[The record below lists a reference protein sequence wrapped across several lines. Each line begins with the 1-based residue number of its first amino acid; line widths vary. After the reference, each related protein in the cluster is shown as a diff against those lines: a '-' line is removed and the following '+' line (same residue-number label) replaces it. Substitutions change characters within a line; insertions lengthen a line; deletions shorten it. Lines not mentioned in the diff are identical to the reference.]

1 MGRDRAGRTRGRAAV
16 AAAVL
21 LTTALLGIAAPAQ
34 AGLSRWTPLIG
45 LTGADGADHVRM
57 YATGTPPTTLYA
69 ATEGDG
75 VFRSLTDGLTWEPFS
90 SGLDAPAARDVRVVY
105 SGGGA
110 IWAGTGAGLYKAVGG
125 GSWTPVAQG
134 AEDDPR
140 QPRKLNASV
149 QAVLDTL
156 GGPLLAGTAFG
167 GVYRSGDGGATWTPP
182 APSNG
187 MPAGETVWSLTGI
200 GPLVFAA
207 TSSGVYRSA
216 DWGASWTLASDGIPG
231 IATVLRVI
239 GDGTNPNIVYATT
252 GSDGI
257 YRSIDLGLSWQP
269 INDGLGNLTVR
280 GIQQFSGPSVTRLYA
295 ATGDGLWT
303 GSTGNGPIPGAVRWR
318 RVTQEGLGGH
328 TIFWAVTTFL
338 TTPGT
343 LLAGTDGDGG
353 FSLTFEPPSNRA
365 APTVL
370 GDIQVGRVPI
380 GLLGTWEGTPTISY
394 ERFWQ
399 ICTSNSAGTCRDVDG
414 ENEIGYTIRQ
424 ADFGKYL
431 RLRVEA
437 ENDFPT
443 PGPTKPRRES
453 VLYGP
458 IAASPGDLPGYNQQS
473 AASIRVVPPGEPG
486 LPKVGDTL
494 EAYDWRFNPVA
505 DAGRTFFQWLR
516 CDEDGDSCAEIRGA
530 IGQQYTT
537 VTEDAALRLRVR
549 VSGANRYGT
558 TVLQDSGATNTI
570 IPDPATALTPPTLRG
585 QAVVGSTLVGGVGSW
600 KSPLTRW
607 ERRWELCEADGT
619 ACSPILN
626 ESAPGYVVRPGD
638 LGRRLRMR
646 VLADVNESYR
656 LPAAVEAYTPL
667 SEPVTLPPGDAPPPG
682 LPGTPIPLP
691 PAPPADRTKPVVSKP
706 AAKVTRAAVTLSAR
720 TNEAGRL
727 TVVVQRAVV
736 GHRVR
741 KGKATR
747 CVKGRKRGAK
757 ACTLWVKAKTVTRTV
772 KAGAVTVRL
781 PRGKRGLARG
791 SYRATFTVR
800 DAAGNVTSTTVAF
813 RLR

>member
-1 MGRDRAGRTRGRAAV
+1 MGRERRGRS
-16 AAAVL
+16 AAAGAAAL
-21 LTTALLGIAAPAQ
+21 ATAALLWLAAPAQ
-34 AGLSRWTPLIG
+34 AGLSRWTPLVG
-45 LTGADGADHVRM
+45 LTGAAGADHVRM

-75 VFRSLTDGLTWEPFS
+75 VFRSLTDGLAWSDFS
-90 SGLDAPAARDVRVVY
+90 AGLDAPGARDVRVVY

-110 IWAGTGAGLYKAVGG
+110 VWAGTGAGLYKSVGG

-134 AEDDPR
+134 PEDDPR

-149 QAVLDTL
+149 QAVLSTT
-156 GGPLLAGTAFG
+156 GGPLLAGTAFA
-167 GVYRSGDGGATWTPP
+167 GVYRSNDGGATWTPP

-207 TSSGVYRSA
+207 TSSGVYRST
-216 DWGASWTLASDGIPG
+216 DWGASWSLASDGIPG

-269 INDGLGNLTVR
+269 INAGLGNLTVR

-303 GSTGNGPIPGAVRWR
+303 GSTGNGPLPGAVTWR
-318 RVTQEGLGGH
+318 NVTQDGLGGH

-353 FSLTFEPPSNRA
+353 FSLTFEPPTNTSP
-365 APTVL
+365 PTIL
-370 GDIQVGRVPI
+370 GDIQVGRTAL
-380 GLLGTWEGTPTISY
+380 GLLGTWNGTPTISY
-394 ERFWQ
+394 ERHWQ

-414 ENEIGYTIRQ
+414 ESDLGYTFR
-424 ADFGKYL
+424 AGDFGKYV

-453 VLYGP
+453 ALYGP

-473 AASIRVVPPGEPG
+473 AASIRVLPPGELG
-486 LPKVGDTL
+486 KPKVGDTL
-494 EAYDWRFNPVA
+494 QAYGWLFNPRA
-505 DAGRTFFQWLR
+505 DTTMFQWLR
-516 CDEDGDSCAEIRGA
+516 CDANGDGCGPIRGA
-530 IGQQYTT
+530 TRQEYTT
-537 VTEDAALRLRVR
+537 TTADATLRLRVR
-549 VSGANRYGT
+549 VSGSNVYGAAT
-558 TVLQDSGATNTI
+558 LQDSGPTSPV
-570 IPDPATALTPPTLRG
+570 IPDPAAALTPPTLSG
-585 QAVVGSTLVGGVGSW
+585 KAVVGSTLVGGVGSW

-607 ERRWELCEADGT
+607 ERRWELCEADGSG
-619 ACSPILN
+619 CNPILN
-626 ESAPGYVVRPGD
+626 ETGPGYVVRAGD

-646 VLADVNESYR
+646 VLADVNQSYE
-656 LPAAVEAYTPL
+656 LPPAVESYTPL
-667 SEPVTLPPGDAPPPG
+667 SDVVTLPPGELPPPG
-682 LPGTPIPLP
+682 PPSPPAPQP
-691 PAPPADRTKPVVSKP
+691 PAPPARDRSPPVVSKT

-720 TNEAGRL
+720 TSEAGRL

-757 ACTLWVKAKTVTRTV
+757 ACTLWVRAKTVTRTV

-781 PRGKRGLARG
+781 PRGRHGLGRGR
-791 SYRATFTVR
+791 YRASVTVR
-800 DAAGNVTSTTVAF
+800 DAAGNVASRTITF